1 MSLKKFSPRK
11 KSGRFNF
18 IRLGVSLLMLMV
30 GLAACSGSSPAGRSA
45 NPRPYAEGSIAE
57 TFQKWPQIGPLLP
70 AMGYS
75 AEQVRELEAAINRT
89 PADLV
94 VLGTPIDLRRF
105 MTLNKPA
112 VRVFYE
118 LEEIHPQLE
127 AILQGVLPR
136 SGK

>member
-1 MSLKKFSPRK
+1 
-11 KSGRFNF
+11 
-18 IRLGVSLLMLMV
+18 
-30 GLAACSGSSPAGRSA
+30 
-45 NPRPYAEGSIAE
+45 
-57 TFQKWPQIGPLLP
+57 
-70 AMGYS
+70 MGYS